1 VASTPLA
8 LTPGSGPHASPA
20 TGPNEPN
27 QLNVSPLFHLR
38 METDAIENQDVGAD
52 NIKIGLREIGWD
64 GMD

>member
-1 VASTPLA
+1 
-8 LTPGSGPHASPA
+8 
-20 TGPNEPN
+20 
-27 QLNVSPLFHLR
+27 